1 MSAAIGGIIGCGLL
15 TILVLIIAVIVNFQP
30 LTGSNSSQQTTPGPV
45 PTLDPTSD
53 AARDSL
59 LGQNGE

>member
-15 TILVLIIAVIVNFQP
+15 TILVLIIAVVVNFQTV
-30 LTGSNSSQQTTPGPV
+30 TGDSQSSQTTPGPV